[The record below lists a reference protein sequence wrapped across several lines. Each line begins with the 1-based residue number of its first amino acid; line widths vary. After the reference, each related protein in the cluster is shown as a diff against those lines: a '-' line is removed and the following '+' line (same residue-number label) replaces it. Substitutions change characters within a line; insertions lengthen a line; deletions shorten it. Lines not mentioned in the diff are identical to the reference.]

1 MFKIVDSL
9 DKNMNSRL
17 QGLDLSFNFASGT
30 SAKMSKLMNSLA
42 EAIKKH
48 PQLLYLGNIPWAL
61 LKINK

>member
-1 MFKIVDSL
+1 
-9 DKNMNSRL
+9 MNSRL